1 MPTTTARTLI
11 MGAFEVIQVFQSGET
26 PGASEM
32 EGALGRLNRMI
43 SSWAVQPLTIPVI
56 AREVFPITSDLG
68 VYTIGPGGDFDTTRP
83 SKLTGAGLL
92 LNNDLSPVSL
102 TSITRSGSTATATKA
117 SHGFAD
123 GQYVTIAGASL
134 EAYNGTFP
142 ITVPTVNTFTY
153 LVEGQPLSPASGT
166 LTAFAVSSATD
177 VTEIPR
183 AVITDDAWQRIQIKT
198 LTSALFTYVYYNP
211 TFAAGLG
218 TINLWPIP
226 TTDEHALVLY
236 RPQQLSEFA
245 SLSAEYILPDGYGE
259 AIEYQ
264 LARRL
269 TTPFGVSLSPE
280 AQQLAAE
287 SFAWLKRTNV
297 KMNDL
302 DIDPMF
308 TMNRRGGY
316 DIYSGGYVGG
326 VSS

>member
-1 MPTTTARTLI
+1 MPATTARTLI
-11 MGAFEVIQVFQSGET
+11 LGAFEIIQVYQPGEV
-26 PGASEM
+26 PGADQM
-32 EGALGRLNRMI
+32 QGALGRLNRMLG
-43 SSWAVQPLTIPVI
+43 SWAVQPLTIPVI
-56 AREVFPITSDLG
+56 AREVFPITADVG

-83 SKLTGAGLL
+83 NRVTAAGLL
-92 LNNDLSPVSL
+92 LNNDTSAVSVSSL
-102 TSITRSGSTATATKA
+102 TRSGSVATATSA
-117 SHGFAD
+117 AHGFAD

-134 EAYNGTFP
+134 GAYNGTFP
-142 ITVPTVNTFTY
+142 ITVTGANTFTY
-153 LVEGQPLSPASGT
+153 LVEGEPVSPAVGT
-166 LTAFAVSSATD
+166 LTAFAVSDATG

-183 AVITDDAWQRIQIKT
+183 SVISDDAWQLIQIKT

-211 TFAAGLG
+211 TFSAGLG

-236 RPQQLSEFA
+236 RPQQLSSFA
-245 SLSAEYILPDGYGE
+245 SLSAEYILPDGYSE

-269 TTPFGVSLSPE
+269 TTPFGVTLAPE
-280 AQQLAAE
+280 AAQLAAE
-287 SFAWLKRTNV
+287 SFAWLKRTNM
-297 KMNDL
+297 KLNDL
-302 DIDPMF
+302 PIDQMW